1 MAINTKQVLRH
12 HVKQAAK
19 VWKQQP
25 GYAGFRDSTRY
36 DVLIDG
42 EPYPPKAIVAISN
55 EIAGFP
61 PMLPADFA
69 GAKDGKWHTMLKDL
83 DFRIVPKGV
92 EATET
97 SEIGRAASIDEDIQA
112 IEDNPHVSLTDK
124 ATFIMARLG
133 QGKYRRELLSLWG
146 NRCAVTGITVSQV
159 LRASHAKPWR
169 DSDDKE
175 RLDPNNGL
183 PLVAN
188 LDALF
193 DAGLIGF
200 DADGQMHV
208 SNELNDRG
216 ILTGIPRKLRHKP
229 TPRQAPYLME
239 HLDSVF
245 KGALTAPILF

>member
-42 EPYPPKAIVAISN
+42 APYPPKAIVAISN
-55 EIAGFP
+55 EIAGLP
-61 PMLPADFA
+61 LMLPADFA
-69 GAKDGKWHTMLKDL
+69 GAKDGKWHTMLKNL
-83 DFRIVPKGV
+83 DFRIVLKGV

-97 SEIGRAASIDEDIQA
+97 AEIGSTASIDEDIQA
-112 IEDNPHVSLTDK
+112 IEDDPQTSPTDK
-124 ATFIMARLG
+124 ATLIMARLG

-146 NRCAVTGITVSQV
+146 NRCAVTGIAVSQV

-200 DADGQMHV
+200 DADGQMRV
-208 SNELNDRG
+208 SNELNDRE
-216 ILTGIPRKLRHKP
+216 ILTGIPPKLRDKP
-229 TPRQAPYLME
+229 TPAQASYLAE

-245 KGALTAPILF
+245 RDTLPNAFLF